1 MKNIVLI
8 GMPGAGKS
16 TVGVLLAKTLLMDFE
31 DTDLII
37 QKETKKALCDTINE
51 MGTDYF
57 ISLEEEIIMKQEFSN
72 SVIATGGSAVY
83 GNSAMKKLSE
93 NGTVI
98 YLKVALPEL
107 IKRLG
112 DIRTR
117 GIAMDKASGI
127 PELFEKR
134 SPLYEKY
141 AHITVD
147 CTGLTPE
154 KCVDIIAEKLKEDIN
169 ND

>member
-16 TVGVLLAKTLLMDFE
+16 TVGVLLAKTLLMDFT

-37 QKETKKALCDTINE
+37 QKETKKALCDIINE
-51 MGTDYF
+51 KGTEYF
-57 ISLEEEIIMKQEFSN
+57 ISLEESIILNQHFKN

-83 GNSAMKKLSE
+83 GKSAMDSFFR
-93 NGTVI
+93 NDIVI
-98 YLKVALPEL
+98 YLKVELNEL

-112 DIRTR
+112 DITTR
-117 GIAMDKASGI
+117 GIAMEKGTGI
-127 PELFEKR
+127 SELLVER

-141 AHITVD
+141 AHITID
-147 CTGLTPE
+147 CTGKTPE
-154 KCVDIIAEKLKEDIN
+154 ECVNLISEKIAKEF
-169 ND
+169 